1 MFIDHSLVAKAI
13 SRLIQKCLANE
24 KIATFELPKTTK
36 NGQQAPK
43 VVTEEIGV
51 YNHTQ
56 PEVGLQYKLQG

>member
-1 MFIDHSLVAKAI
+1 MFIDRSLVVKPF
-13 SRLIQKCLANE
+13 SRLIQKYLANE

-36 NGQQAPK
+36 NGQQTPK

-56 PEVGLQYKLQG
+56 SEVGSRDKLQS